1 MLING
6 HRAISPHQ
14 DMKLLLVS
22 RTCVCSGC
30 EMSEPALANT
40 LEKIDISVTN
50 SFICRVNPIYPDISG
65 NHPFHSVHRILKRP
79 QSPGA
84 GYVSII
90 MAMIHNIDILKPA
103 CSLAFH
109 KGEIEQIKYT
119 VSWQQSK
126 SLEPFSNYL
135 DMRCITKNLQKW
147 LHMSRCSLWLTENC
161 LRG

>member
-1 MLING
+1 MPRLNFLQF
-6 HRAISPHQ
+6 ALKPTLSAAQ
-14 DMKLLLVS
+14 DVNKWPQSNLSTSRYEAFAGQQNMCLLRLRDV
-22 RTCVCSGC
+22 RTCPRKHAG
-30 EMSEPALANT
+30 
-40 LEKIDISVTN
+40 KFDISVTN

-119 VSWQQSK
+119 VS
-126 SLEPFSNYL
+126 
-135 DMRCITKNLQKW
+135 
-147 LHMSRCSLWLTENC
+147 
-161 LRG
+161 

>member
-1 MLING
+1 MATEQSLHIKIWSFCWSAE
-6 HRAISPHQ
+6 H
-14 DMKLLLVS
+14 VS
-22 RTCVCSGC
+22 AQAARCQNLPS
-30 EMSEPALANT
+30 MPLANT
-40 LEKIDISVTN
+40 LEKIDILVAN

-79 QSPGA
+79 QSPEA

-103 CSLAFH
+103 CSLDFH

-119 VSWQQSK
+119 VSWQRSK
-126 SLEPFSNYL
+126 SLEPYSNYL